1 MAKAKNKFKVI
12 NHNAAGIDIG
22 SSVHYACVPEGRDEQ
37 RIQKFGCFTVD
48 LHNLAKWLKKCQVRT
63 VAMESTGVYWIPLFQ
78 ILESYGCEVKLVNA
92 RHVKN
97 VPGRKSDVQDC
108 QWLQQLH
115 SYGLLQGS
123 FRPDNQMCVL
133 RSYVR
138 QRASLI
144 ENAAK
149 HTQRMQKALIQMN
162 IQLHK
167 VISDINGVT
176 GMKIIKAIIEGERE
190 PEKLAE
196 FRSSNM
202 KNDKPTIAKALTGDY
217 REEHLFVLKQEYAAY
232 TFFQEQI
239 AECDKSIENYYKT
252 FETKSNENR
261 TLNQIRKRKQ
271 KNSPDFA
278 IDEDLYRITGMDFTK
293 IPGFDVLSIQT
304 IIAETGINHN
314 KWSTEKHFSSWL
326 GLSPANKITGGKIV
340 GTRTRK
346 VINRAANALR
356 LAAQCVSRSNT
367 ALGAYCRR
375 LKKRLGIPKAI
386 TATARK
392 LACIF
397 YNMLKYGKE
406 YVEKGIDYYEK
417 VYKDRVMKNLSRKA
431 HEFGYILVK
440 KDKLIEG
447 VS

>member
-1 MAKAKNKFKVI
+1 MAKAKNKFTVI

-22 SSVHYACVPEGRDEQ
+22 AAVHYVCVPEGRDEQ

-48 LHNLAKWLKKCQVRT
+48 LHNLAKWLKKCQVKT

-78 ILESYGCEVKLVNA
+78 ILESHGFEVKLVNA

-138 QRASLI
+138 QRANLI

-176 GMKIIKAIIEGERE
+176 GVKIIKAIIEGEKD
-190 PEKLAE
+190 PEKLSE

-239 AECDKSIENYYKT
+239 TVCDKSIENYYKT
-252 FETKSNENR
+252 FETKSSENR
-261 TLNQIRKRKQ
+261 ELNKTRKRKQ

-278 IDEDLYRITGMDFTK
+278 VDKDLYRITGMDFTK
-293 IPGFDVLSIQT
+293 VPGLDVLSIQT
-304 IIAETGINHN
+304 VISEIGINHN
-314 KWSTEKHFSSWL
+314 KWQTEKHFSSWL
-326 GLSPANKITGGKIV
+326 GLSPANKITGGKII

-346 VINRAANALR
+346 VVNRAANALR
-356 LAAQCVSRSNT
+356 LAAHCVSRSNT

-406 YVEKGIDYYEK
+406 YVEKGINYYEK
-417 VYKDRVMKNLSRKA
+417 LYQDRVMKNLSIKA
-431 HEFGYILVK
+431 REFGYVLVR
-440 KDKLIEG
+440 KDELIEG
-447 VS
+447 VY

>member
-1 MAKAKNKFKVI
+1 MAEAKSKLKII
-12 NHNAAGIDIG
+12 NPDASGIDIG
-22 SSVHYACVPEGRDEQ
+22 STVHYVCVPEGRDEQ

-78 ILESYGCEVKLVNA
+78 ILESYKFEVKLVNA

-138 QRASLI
+138 QRANLI

-167 VISDINGVT
+167 VISDINGLT
-176 GMKIIKAIIEGERE
+176 GMKIIKAIIEGEKD
-190 PEKLAE
+190 PQKLAE
-196 FRSSNM
+196 FRNSNM

-217 REEHLFVLKQEYAAY
+217 REEHLFALKQEYAAY

-239 AECDKSIENYYKT
+239 TECDKSIESYYKT
-252 FETKSNENR
+252 FEAKSNENR
-261 TLNQIRKRKQ
+261 MLNKIRKRKQ
-271 KNSPDFA
+271 KNGPDFA
-278 IDEDLYRITGMDFTK
+278 ADEDLNRITGIDFTK
-293 IPGFDVLSIQT
+293 VPGFDVLSVQT
-304 IIAETGINHN
+304 IISETGINHN
-314 KWSTEKHFSSWL
+314 KWPTEKHFSSWL

-340 GTRTRK
+340 GTGTRK
-346 VINRAANALR
+346 VINRAANAFRMAAHCVLR
-356 LAAQCVSRSNT
+356 SKSAI
-367 ALGAYCRR
+367 GAYSRR
-375 LKKRLGIPKAI
+375 LKKRLGAPKAI

-397 YNMLKYGKE
+397 YQMLKYGQE
-406 YVEKGIDYYEK
+406 YVEKGMNYYETL
-417 VYKDRVMKNLSRKA
+417 YKERVVKNLLKKA
-431 HEFGYILVK
+431 KEFGYILMK
-440 KDKLIEG
+440 EEPIDEKG
-447 VS
+447 S

>member
-1 MAKAKNKFKVI
+1 
-12 NHNAAGIDIG
+12 
-22 SSVHYACVPEGRDEQ
+22 
-37 RIQKFGCFTVD
+37 
-48 LHNLAKWLKKCQVRT
+48 
-63 VAMESTGVYWIPLFQ
+63 
-78 ILESYGCEVKLVNA
+78 
-92 RHVKN
+92 
-97 VPGRKSDVQDC
+97 
-108 QWLQQLH
+108 
-115 SYGLLQGS
+115 
-123 FRPDNQMCVL
+123 MCVL

-138 QRASLI
+138 QRANLI

-176 GMKIIKAIIEGERE
+176 GMKIIKAIIEGERD

-196 FRSSNM
+196 FRSANM

-217 REEHLFVLKQEYAAY
+217 REEHLFALKQEYAAY

-239 AECDKSIENYYKT
+239 TECDKSIEIYYKT
-252 FETKSNENR
+252 FETKSNENGK
-261 TLNQIRKRKQ
+261 LNKTRKKR

-293 IPGFDVLSIQT
+293 VPGFDVLSIQT
-304 IIAETGINHN
+304 IISETGINHN
-314 KWSTEKHFSSWL
+314 KWPTEKHFSSWL
-326 GLSPANKITGGKIV
+326 GLSPANKITGEKII

-346 VINRAANALR
+346 VVNRTATALR
-356 LAAQCVSRSNT
+356 LAAHCVSRSNT

-397 YNMLKYGKE
+397 YNMLKYGQE

-417 VYKDRVMKNLSRKA
+417 LYQDRMMKNLSKKA
-431 HEFGYILVK
+431 REFGYILVK
-440 KDKLIEG
+440 NDELIEG
-447 VS
+447 VC